1 MKIKCDNGFKEV
13 RLTESR
19 ADGKGKAM
27 LLLFQWLPAS
37 FIEHGLCGW
46 LLMGYSKTRSLN
58 FFPVLCPLLA
68 CDLNLF
74 AS

>member
-1 MKIKCDNGFKEV
+1 MKMKCDNGFKEV
-13 RLTESR
+13 RLTESL

-27 LLLFQWLPAS
+27 LLLFQWLPVS
-37 FIEHGLCGW
+37 FIEHGLYGW

-68 CDLNLF
+68 SDLNLF
-74 AS
+74 TS